1 MLSGLLDKVKKL
13 FYCKQ
18 CYVEHNCKTQKMI
31 RDRIS
36 SINNDLLTL
45 KLDIEKELEIHI
57 LESAVTKAK
66 ENNMLN

>member
-1 MLSGLLDKVKKL
+1 
-13 FYCKQ
+13 
-18 CYVEHNCKTQKMI
+18 MI

-36 SINNDLLTL
+36 SINNDLLIL